1 MPTATRP
8 ARPRTAWCG
17 PRRAHVAAGVAAEFG
32 GSYDA
37 GDRGHAGPHPVGP
50 AVPHAP
56 ASDGAPDDPP
66 VLAELPDLAAVLADL
81 DVADRAQRSAVVRL
95 AALLRDDEVERTT
108 GVGPDHWLASVA
120 RLTRMDRRLLV
131 RTCRLLHRLPTL
143 AAAVEDGR
151 VSFAQLRGLAIALR
165 TARRELDAEVDR
177 LLRALLDG
185 LGRMER
191 PDPDVLVRQVTDA
204 LDEFDPDD
212 LADRERDARAGRF
225 LAIQPRLDGTGGAFT
240 GELDAVGLA
249 LLDATTAPT
258 PAQIAVAGGVGTARA
273 DLLLAR
279 LAGTAV
285 ADTRSAADA
294 PDVADAA
301 DAAHAPLPPPQV
313 VARLRFET
321 LLDPAVPGELLT
333 SLLGGRLK
341 LTGEAARRLLDERG
355 SLLRTVVV
363 DDAGAVL
370 GVGRATRQP
379 PGWIRD
385 AVAALHDTCS
395 GPGCDRPARGSQQD
409 HAAPWWPVRPD
420 QPPGRTDVDE
430 IGPLC
435 AATNRAKEAAGW
447 RVDQTA
453 AGVRTWRHARSGLTS
468 TTVPSTWRPAG
479 DPRLDTP
486 PGRASPDDACRHR
499 RRPTSPDPPG
509 PDGSGPRQAAPD
521 PRRSD
526 RAAGDRPAGGDQA
539 EPGDGGAGLPF

>member
-8 ARPRTAWCG
+8 ARTRTAWCG
-17 PRRAHVAAGVAAEFG
+17 PRRARVVAGVAAEFG

-37 GDRGHAGPHPVGP
+37 GAHARDDGRPAPVP
-50 AVPHAP
+50 SPSAA
-56 ASDGAPDDPP
+56 P

-95 AALLRDDEVERTT
+95 ADLLCDDEVERTT

-151 VSFAQLRGLAIALR
+151 VSFAQLRGLAIVLR
-165 TARRELDAEVDR
+165 TARRELDGEVDR

-185 LGRMER
+185 LGQLER
-191 PDPDVLVRQVTDA
+191 PDPDVLVRQVADA
-204 LDEFDPDD
+204 LDELDPED
-212 LADRERDARAGRF
+212 LADRERDARVGRF

-258 PAQIAVAGGVGTARA
+258 SAQIAVAGGVGPARA

-285 ADTRSAADA
+285 ATRSAADA
-294 PDVADAA
+294 PDADHAADAA
-301 DAAHAPLPPPQV
+301 DAAHAALPPPQV

-363 DDAGAVL
+363 DDTGAVL

-395 GPGCDRPARGSQQD
+395 GPGCDRPARGSQHD

-430 IGPLC
+430 LGPLC

-479 DPRLDTP
+479 DPRLDPP
-486 PGRASPDDACRHR
+486 PGSPDERCRHR
-499 RRPTSPDPPG
+499 RPTSSDPPG
-509 PDGSGPRQAAPD
+509 LDGSGPRQAAPD
-521 PRRSD
+521 ARSVGDAAPD
-526 RAAGDRPAGGDQA
+526 RDAGGHAGRTDPA
-539 EPGDGGAGLPF
+539 ATTDGASGLPF